1 MKYETF
7 RCKENLSAEILVKMD
22 NTGADELFKDY
33 FETFNSED
41 ILADPICEASEEDP
55 LQSLQPVTEEQLIS
69 GSDSHVDNI
78 IDNVIAEQGDGL
90 LVFNDSVNNIIG
102 ANLPGFED
110 AGDGNNIF
118 ATDAVNNI
126 IKQEVADDHDQSPGP
141 SSSAPSSGGLK
152 IAGFAVDPDL
162 CSIVEPE
169 PPPAPLQALQVAA
182 EAVQPTPTEPTGTTH
197 CKLV

>member
-55 LQSLQPVTEEQLIS
+55 LQPVTEEQLIS

-126 IKQEVADDHDQSPGP
+126 IKQEIADDQEQPPGP

>member
-55 LQSLQPVTEEQLIS
+55 LQSLQHVTEGELIS

-169 PPPAPLQALQVAA
+169 PPPAPLQLQALQAA
-182 EAVQPTPTEPTGTTH
+182 TEAVQPTPAEPTGNTH
-197 CKLV
+197 C

>member
-7 RCKENLSAEILVKMD
+7 RCEENLNAQKLVKMD

-55 LQSLQPVTEEQLIS
+55 LQSLQPVTEGELIS

-78 IDNVIAEQGDGL
+78 IDNVIAEEGDGL

-126 IKQEVADDHDQSPGP
+126 IKQEIADDQDQSPGP

-169 PPPAPLQALQVAA
+169 PPPAPLQA

-197 CKLV
+197 CK

>member
-7 RCKENLSAEILVKMD
+7 RCEENLNAQKLVKMD

-55 LQSLQPVTEEQLIS
+55 LQSLQPVTEGELIS

-126 IKQEVADDHDQSPGP
+126 IKQEIADDQEQPPGP

-162 CSIVEPE
+162 CSIV
-169 PPPAPLQALQVAA
+169 PPTAPLQALQTAA

-197 CKLV
+197 CK

>member
-7 RCKENLSAEILVKMD
+7 RCEENLNAQKLVKMD

-55 LQSLQPVTEEQLIS
+55 LQSLQPVTEGELIS

-90 LVFNDSVNNIIG
+90 LVFNDSVNNIID

-126 IKQEVADDHDQSPGP
+126 IKQEIADDQEQLPGP

-162 CSIVEPE
+162 CSIV
-169 PPPAPLQALQVAA
+169 PPPAPQALQAA
-182 EAVQPTPTEPTGTTH
+182 TEAVQPTPTEPTGTTH
-197 CKLV
+197 C

>member
-110 AGDGNNIF
+110 AGVGNNIF

-126 IKQEVADDHDQSPGP
+126 IKQEIADDQDQLPGP